1 MTALERT
8 PNGSLDPAIASAK
21 FLPPPLP
28 RHWVRRDRLACQLS
42 ASVQHRL
49 TVVTGPPGA
58 GKTVLLADWAHGAA
72 GQVAWLTVEEVDND
86 PERFWRHL
94 AAALDLD
101 HPRGRVEIDNGIAPA
116 DDPYLALLAR
126 YASATTPRILIVDDF
141 HLITDTSIIAGVA
154 SLVEHLPAQL
164 RLVVA
169 GQRAPGFPLQRLQSA
184 GEATTIGDD
193 DLRFTVE
200 ESAAL
205 ITLAA
210 GVFIPLEEITT
221 LNERSEGWAAGLY
234 LAAVALSQLDDSSEF
249 VRQYSGTFSP
259 VAEYLEL
266 EMLLRQPPDLIRFL
280 LQTSVLDHLS
290 PDLCRA
296 VTGRGD
302 AGRILEHLSDH
313 HLFVMRTGPE
323 EGGFR
328 FHRLFADL
336 LRFRLRLEDPLLTR
350 QAHFSA
356 ATWFERRHDV
366 RSAAHHFSQAHAY
379 ERACMLLFA
388 RPGQP
393 LDGGLPAET
402 AIPASGPQSGTTTE
416 EDPGH
421 LYVLAAVQLGSLR
434 VADAARLLR
443 RLAATVAEQP
453 DRSLWQG
460 RVEFLWA
467 IHAERLAD
475 PPAVLDHCRTA
486 TDLMASCTP
495 PTTGASSPH
504 ALAGSWLETMDA
516 TICTRLPVLA
526 ARAHAWL
533 GDSDQAEACL
543 VDHFGD
549 RTQAEVGQPA
559 IFARIAGGRGRL
571 KEAYRLAT
579 VAIEETESTDGG
591 NELVGLDARLVLAD
605 VLFEHNELEAAR
617 DQLDTALHLCQS
629 SEVSH
634 WIWAVEI
641 DLVRLLIAQQRPGE
655 ALSRIG
661 HLRRIEGRTPPPHH
675 LLQKLNRVEITC
687 RLALGDV
694 EGCFLI
700 GRSMAGGD
708 MSQETS
714 ARLDLCAGRPDR
726 ALTRLAVGPIPTTA
740 AEIRRLVLLACA
752 ELQLGRTRRAHDTL
766 RRAVETGRADLYV
779 RPFLDDPAQTVLL
792 LRGMVSTRPDPYL
805 MHLISE
811 AGRLAPAATPVV
823 STSAM
828 LEPLT
833 EREREVLGFLPSHL
847 NQHQIAMVMYVS
859 LNTVKSHL
867 KAIYRKIGAA
877 RATRRSPSPAA
888 TDCCRP
894 ARSPFLWRDHRPL
907 REPVSRPGATGRR
920 SRWRRRGRDPHQ
932 PRQPPG
938 CDRRGFCRCSSRI
951 RRFPI

>member
-8 PNGSLDPAIASAK
+8 PSGSLDPAIASAK

-28 RHWVRRDRLACQLS
+28 RHWVRRDRLTCQLS

-86 PERFWRHL
+86 PERFWPHV

-101 HPRGRVEIDNGIAPA
+101 HTCGRVEIDNGIAPA
-116 DDPYLALLAR
+116 GDPYLALLAR
-126 YASATTPRILIVDDF
+126 YTSATTPRILIVDDF
-141 HLITDTSIIAGVA
+141 HLITDASIIAGVA
-154 SLVEHLPAQL
+154 SLVEHLPPAEL

-184 GEATTIGDD
+184 GEATTIGDH

-221 LNERSEGWAAGLY
+221 LAERNEGWAAGLY
-234 LAAVALSQLDDSSEF
+234 LAAVALSQHEDSSEF
-249 VRQYSGTFSP
+249 VRQYSGNFSP

-280 LQTSVLDHLS
+280 LQISVLDHLS

-296 VTGRGD
+296 VSGRAD
-302 AGRILEHLSDH
+302 AGRILEQLSDH
-313 HLFVMRTGPE
+313 HLFVIRTGSE

-328 FHRLFADL
+328 FHRLLADL
-336 LRFRLRLEDPLLTR
+336 LRCRLRLEDPLLAR

-366 RSAAHHFSQAHAY
+366 RAAAHHFSQAHAY

-388 RPGQP
+388 GPGQP
-393 LDGGLPAET
+393 LEGGLPAET
-402 AIPASGPQSGTTTE
+402 AILTSGSQSGTTRE
-416 EDPGH
+416 ADPGH

-434 VADAARLLR
+434 VATAARLLR
-443 RLAATVAEQP
+443 RLSATVAEDP
-453 DRSLWQG
+453 ERSLWQG

-475 PPAVLDHCRTA
+475 APAVLDHCRTA
-486 TDLMASCTP
+486 TELMGSCTQLA
-495 PTTGASSPH
+495 TGAAPQ

-533 GDSDQAEACL
+533 GDFDDAEACL
-543 VDHFGD
+543 VDHLD
-549 RTQAEVGQPA
+549 DHRRAEAGHPA

-579 VAIEETESTDGG
+579 LAVEEMESSDGG

-617 DQLDTALHLCQS
+617 EQLDSALHLCQS
-629 SEVSH
+629 TEVSH

-641 DLVRLLIAQQRPGE
+641 DLARLLVAQQRPGE

-687 RLALGDV
+687 RLVLGDV

-708 MSQETS
+708 MSAETF

-726 ALTRLAVGPIPTTA
+726 ALTRLAAGRIATTA
-740 AEIRRLVLLACA
+740 TEIRRLVLLACA

-766 RRAVETGRADLYV
+766 RRAVETGRGDLYV

-792 LRGMVSTRPDPYL
+792 LRGMVTTRPDPYL

-811 AGRLAPAATPVV
+811 AARLAPAAAPVV
-823 STSAM
+823 PTSAM

-877 RATRRSPSPAA
+877 SRDEAVTI
-888 TDCCRP
+888 
-894 ARSPFLWRDHRPL
+894 ARGHGLL
-907 REPVSRPGATGRR
+907 
-920 SRWRRRGRDPHQ
+920 
-932 PRQPPG
+932 
-938 CDRRGFCRCSSRI
+938 
-951 RRFPI
+951 